1 MLENTYSKNETL
13 LTIDKLGVSYGKNVI
28 LRDVNAKI
36 LNVVRPNVDQGQVV
50 ALLGPSGV
58 GKTQLFRCLAGLQ
71 KPTSGGV
78 YLNGDKHVQT
88 PGEVGVVA
96 QNYILFNHRTVRSN
110 LEVVAYNQNLSKADA
125 DAKIDN
131 YLTTFGL
138 IEHKDKYPA
147 QLSGGQ
153 RQRLAIIQQ
162 LICSKYFLLMDE
174 PFSGLDVVSKKNVCD
189 LINKVSVTHELNTTI
204 ITTHDISTAVSISDT
219 IWLLGRHFD
228 ENGKST
234 GANIVKEFD
243 LIERGIAWQENNT
256 DLPAFRDTVHEIESM
271 FFKL

>member
-1 MLENTYSKNETL
+1 MNENAYSKKETL
-13 LTIDKLGVSYGKNVI
+13 LTVDKLNVTYGKHVI
-28 LRDVNAKI
+28 LNDVNAKV
-36 LNVVRPNVDQGQVV
+36 LNVVRPNMDQGQVV

-78 YLNGDKHVQT
+78 YLNGDKHVQS

-110 LEVVAYNQNLSKADA
+110 LEVVAYNQKLTKPDA
-125 DAKIDN
+125 DKKIDG
-131 YLTTFGL
+131 YLETFGL

-153 RQRLAIIQQ
+153 KQRLAIIQQ

-174 PFSGLDVVSKKNVCD
+174 PFSGLDIVSKKNVCD

-219 IWLLGRHFD
+219 IWILGRHFD
-228 ENGKST
+228 EKGNST
-234 GANIVKEFD
+234 GANIVSEID
-243 LIERGIAWQENNT
+243 LIERGIAWRESNT
-256 DLPAFRDTVHEIESM
+256 SLPEFRETVSEIESL